1 MKDKT
6 RILLV
11 VGVVL
16 ACVGGLIVWGYA
28 ALTAENHRLRAALQ
42 VLVTDDPHAKG
53 RGLAPVDRIGLSEIT
68 SKAVRDSLAK
78 RGSRPLV
85 LAEAEV
91 TTREV
96 VYVEVP
102 AERIEGPP
110 PELAGYWTADLPE
123 AALSFRLPEEQ
134 FGLRLH
140 PRTADLEIVLDD
152 QYALHVASLDDW
164 LLVGDVRGVTA
175 IPRPGVWHVGGGAV
189 WDGNWGLGVHGRIA
203 LDGWGIYAGADYV
216 PEDDNQLRLRAG
228 VELPVGE

>member
-1 MKDKT
+1 MKDSTKAVLT
-6 RILLV
+6 
-11 VGVVL
+11 GAVL
-16 ACVGGLIVWGYA
+16 AVFAAAVLFIH
-28 ALTAENHRLRAALQ
+28 ALTAENHRLRAALE

-53 RGLAPVDRIGLSEIT
+53 RLLAPVDRIDLSEVM
-68 SKAVRDSLAK
+68 SEEVMDSLAE
-78 RGSRPLV
+78 RWASVIVR
-85 LAEAEV
+85 ANASV
-91 TTREV
+91 TAREV

-134 FGLRLH
+134 FGLTLH

-175 IPRPGVWHVGGGAV
+175 ISRPGLWHVGGGAV
-189 WDGNWGLGVHGRIA
+189 WDGNWGLGVHGRVA

-228 VELPVGE
+228 VEIELGGE